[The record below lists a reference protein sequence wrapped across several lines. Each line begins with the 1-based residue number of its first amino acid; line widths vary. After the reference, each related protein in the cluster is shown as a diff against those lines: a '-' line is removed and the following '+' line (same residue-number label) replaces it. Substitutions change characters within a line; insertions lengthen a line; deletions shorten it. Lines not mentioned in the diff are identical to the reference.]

1 MHSELDRLDIVTA
14 AIRQGCSTKA
24 VRRRIENGTLQAVKE
39 RVCDDNGRIVFKTMI
54 KIADLE
60 AAFAPVHVG
69 PTSHERLVQE
79 VSAAAPRFT
88 GAQKARIAAA
98 LRQAS

>member
-1 MHSELDRLDIVTA
+1 MHSEPDRLDIATA
-14 AIRQGCSTKA
+14 AERQRCSIKA
-24 VRRRIENGTLQAVKE
+24 VRRRIENGSLNAVKE
-39 RVCDDNGRIVFKTMI
+39 RVYDDNGRVVFKTMI
-54 KIADLE
+54 KIADLD
-60 AAFAPVHVG
+60 AAFAPVPVG